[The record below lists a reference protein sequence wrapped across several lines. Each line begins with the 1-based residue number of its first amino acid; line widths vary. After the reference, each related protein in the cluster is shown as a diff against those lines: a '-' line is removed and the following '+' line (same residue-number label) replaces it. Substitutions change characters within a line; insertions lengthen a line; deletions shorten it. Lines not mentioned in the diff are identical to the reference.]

1 MRQVRHF
8 AARGLLVL
16 GLLLVGLLLMGPSL
30 ARAQGQIKMG
40 GVFGLT
46 GYLAVL
52 DTPILDGAQLAVD
65 RINSSGGL
73 LGQKINFLVEENKS
87 QPSPMVTAF
96 RKLTEQD
103 QISVLV
109 AGCSSAATHAIAPM
123 QGRSKVPSIV
133 CATLPP
139 PEDQLGR
146 QWVFTTL
153 PNLRFDINERFG
165 YLRTLGVTR
174 VGMIMDTT
182 PFGAIQKR
190 IAETTAKDFN
200 ITLVGV
206 EQYRPEDSDLTPQL
220 TKLRAANLQAL
231 MQLGAGA
238 ATGIIAKAMDDLG
251 MKMPFVA
258 DLSVNPTEVYKV
270 AGEASNKV
278 VFPAFPPT
286 VYDALPD
293 SDPRKAAG
301 KEFMALWRAK
311 YGAERD
317 ATWGGRGWDAVV
329 MFAEAIKRAGSA
341 DGDKV
346 RAALETFRDFVGTCS
361 LYTFEPANHDGV
373 RQSPFFMA
381 RMDKGRVHMI
391 KK

>member
-1 MRQVRHF
+1 M
-8 AARGLLVL
+8 
-16 GLLLVGLLLMGPSL
+16 
-30 ARAQGQIKMG
+30 
-40 GVFGLT
+40 
-46 GYLAVL
+46 
-52 DTPILDGAQLAVD
+52 
-65 RINSSGGL
+65 
-73 LGQKINFLVEENKS
+73 
-87 QPSPMVTAF
+87 
-96 RKLTEQD
+96 
-103 QISVLV
+103 LV
-109 AGCSSAATHAIAPM
+109 AGCSSASTHAIAPT
-123 QGRSKVPSIV
+123 QARQKVPSIV

-139 PEDQLGR
+139 AEDQAGR

-153 PNLRFDINERFG
+153 PNLQFDIGQRFG
-165 YLRTLGVTR
+165 YLRGLGVTR

-182 PFGAIQKR
+182 PYGAIQRKV
-190 IAETTAKDFN
+190 AEATAKDFN
-200 ITLVGV
+200 ITIVGV

-220 TKLRAANLQAL
+220 TKLRAGNIQAL

-251 MKMPFVA
+251 MAVPFVA

-270 AGEASNKV
+270 AGAASNKV

-301 KEFMALWRAK
+301 KEFMGLWRAK

-317 ATWGGRGWDAVV
+317 ATWGGRGWDAVM
-329 MFAEAIKRAGSA
+329 MFAEAIKRGGSA

-346 RAALETFRDFVGTCS
+346 RASLETLRDFVGTCS
-361 LYTFEPANHDGV
+361 LYTYEPTNHDGV

-381 RMDKGRVHMI
+381 RMENGRVSMI

>member
-1 MRQVRHF
+1 MRK
-8 AARGLLVL
+8 LLCVL
-16 GLLLVGLLLMGPSL
+16 ALVIALPTG
-30 ARAQGQIKMG
+30 AWAQAPIKMG
-40 GVFGLT
+40 GAFGLT

-52 DTPILDGAQLAVD
+52 DTAIMEGAQLAVE
-65 RINSSGGL
+65 RINSTGGL
-73 LGQKINFLVEENKS
+73 LNGRKITFLVEENKS
-87 QPSPMVTAF
+87 QPSSMVTAF
-96 RKLTEQD
+96 RKLSEQD

-109 AGCSSAATHAIAPM
+109 AGCSSAATHAIAPT
-123 QGRSKVPSIV
+123 QARQKIPSVV

-139 PEDQLGR
+139 PEDQAGR

-153 PNLRFDINERFG
+153 PNLQFDISQRFG
-165 YLRTLGVTR
+165 YLRGLNVTR

-182 PFGAIQKR
+182 PYGAIQRKV
-190 IAETTAKDFN
+190 AEASAKDFN
-200 ITLVGV
+200 ITIVGI

-220 TKLRAANLQAL
+220 TKLRATNLQAL
-231 MQLGAGA
+231 MQLGSGA

-251 MKMPFVA
+251 MTVPFVA

-270 AGEASNKV
+270 AGAASNKV

-286 VYDALPD
+286 VYEAVPD
-293 SDPRKAAG
+293 TDPRKAAG
-301 KEFMALWRAK
+301 QEFMRMWRAK

-317 ATWGGRGWDAVV
+317 ATWGGRGWDAV
-329 MFAEAIKRAGSA
+329 MLLAEGIKRAGSA

-346 RAALETFRDFVGTCS
+346 RAALDTLKDFVGTCS
-361 LYTFEPANHDGV
+361 LYTFEPTNHDGV

-381 RMDKGRVHMI
+381 RMENGRVSMI

>member
-1 MRQVRHF
+1 MRK
-8 AARGLLVL
+8 LLCVL
-16 GLLLVGLLLMGPSL
+16 ALVIALPTGAS
-30 ARAQGQIKMG
+30 AQAPIKMG
-40 GVFGLT
+40 GAFGLT

-52 DTPILDGAQLAVD
+52 DTAIMEGAQLAVE
-65 RINSSGGL
+65 RINSTGGL
-73 LGQKINFLVEENKS
+73 LNGRKITFLVEENKS
-87 QPSPMVTAF
+87 QPSSMVTAF
-96 RKLTEQD
+96 RKLSEQD

-109 AGCSSAATHAIAPM
+109 AGCSSAATHAIAPS
-123 QGRSKVPSIV
+123 QARQKIPSVV

-139 PEDQLGR
+139 PEDQAGR

-153 PNLRFDINERFG
+153 PNLQFDISQRFG
-165 YLRTLGVTR
+165 YLRSLNVTR

-182 PFGAIQKR
+182 PYGAIQRKV
-190 IAETTAKDFN
+190 AEASAKDFN
-200 ITLVGV
+200 ITIVGI

-231 MQLGAGA
+231 MQLGSGA

-251 MKMPFVA
+251 MTMPFVA

-270 AGEASNKV
+270 AGAASNKV

-286 VYDALPD
+286 VYDAVPD
-293 SDPRKAAG
+293 TDPRKAAG
-301 KEFMALWRAK
+301 QEFMRLWRAK

-317 ATWGGRGWDAVV
+317 ATWGGRGWDAV
-329 MFAEAIKRAGSA
+329 MLLAEGIKRAGSA

-346 RAALETFRDFVGTCS
+346 RAALDTLKDFVGTCS
-361 LYTFEPANHDGV
+361 VYTFEPTNHDGV

-381 RMDKGRVHMI
+381 RMENGRVSMI

>member
-1 MRQVRHF
+1 MRKLLCVLALVVALPT
-8 AARGLLVL
+8 AAW
-16 GLLLVGLLLMGPSL
+16 
-30 ARAQGQIKMG
+30 AQAPIKMG
-40 GVFGLT
+40 GAFGLT

-52 DTPILDGAQLAVD
+52 DTAIMEGAQLAVE
-65 RINSSGGL
+65 RINSTGGL
-73 LGQKINFLVEENKS
+73 LNGRKITFLVEENKS
-87 QPSPMVTAF
+87 QPSSMVTAF
-96 RKLTEQD
+96 RKLSEQD

-109 AGCSSAATHAIAPM
+109 AGCSSAATHAIAPT
-123 QGRSKVPSIV
+123 QGKQKIPSVV

-139 PEDQLGR
+139 SEDQVGR

-153 PNLRFDINERFG
+153 PNLQFDISQRFG
-165 YLRTLGVTR
+165 YLRGLNVTR

-182 PFGAIQKR
+182 PYGAIQRKV
-190 IAETTAKDFN
+190 AEASAKDFN
-200 ITLVGV
+200 ITIVGI

-220 TKLRAANLQAL
+220 TKLRATNLQAL
-231 MQLGAGA
+231 MQLGSGA
-238 ATGIIAKAMDDLG
+238 STGIIAKAMDDLG
-251 MKMPFVA
+251 MTVPFVA

-270 AGEASNKV
+270 AGAASNKV

-293 SDPRKAAG
+293 TDPRKAAG
-301 KEFMALWRAK
+301 QEFMRMWRAK

-317 ATWGGRGWDAVV
+317 ATWGGRGWDAV
-329 MFAEAIKRAGSA
+329 MLLADGIKRAGST

-346 RAALETFRDFVGTCS
+346 RAALDTVKDFVGTCS
-361 LYTFEPANHDGV
+361 LYTFEPTNHDGV

-381 RMDKGRVHMI
+381 RMENGRVNMI